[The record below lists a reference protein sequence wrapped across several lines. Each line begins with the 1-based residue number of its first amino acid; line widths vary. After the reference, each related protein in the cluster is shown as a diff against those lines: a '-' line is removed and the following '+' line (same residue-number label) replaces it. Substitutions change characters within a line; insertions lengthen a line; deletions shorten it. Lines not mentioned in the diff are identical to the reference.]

1 MTQTR
6 RTAIKQLGLLSAVAM
21 GASSPLDLL
30 AGNNPAAGRLRKF
43 GIQLYSV
50 RDVLPRNP
58 AGVIRELARMGY
70 GQIESYEAGQGIFWG
85 MKPKEFSELMKDC
98 NLEALSSHCDT
109 GKEFERKAAE
119 AAEVGMKYLI
129 CPWKGPQKDLD
140 TFRRFADEFNRCG
153 EICKKNGIR
162 FAYHNHAY
170 SFKPVEGSLPQD
182 IMMQGTDA
190 ALVDFEMD
198 IYWVVTAGQDPE
210 QWLKKYPNRF
220 RLCHVK
226 DRAKNASSDEAF
238 CNLGDGAINF
248 QAILHTAKKYGMQH
262 YIVEQEGYP
271 HTTSMDA
278 AAANVEYMKKL
289 RI

>member
-1 MTQTR
+1 ML
-6 RTAIKQLGLLSAVAM
+6 TALAM
-21 GASSPLDLL
+21 AGPSPLELL
-30 AGNNPAAGRLRKF
+30 AGEPKTNSHLSKF

-58 AGVIRELARMGY
+58 KGVIKELARMGY
-70 GQIESYEAGQGIFWG
+70 RQIESYEAGQGIFWG
-85 MKPKEFSELMKDC
+85 MKPDEFAALMKEC

-109 GKEFERKAAE
+109 GKDFERKAAE
-119 AAEVGMKYLI
+119 AASVGMKYLI

-140 TFRRFADEFNRCG
+140 SFKRFADEFNRCG

-182 IMMQGTDA
+182 VMMQGTDA
-190 ALVDFEMD
+190 SLVDFEMD
-198 IYWVVTAGQDPE
+198 IYWVVTAGQDP
-210 QWLKKYPNRF
+210 QAWLKKYPGRF

-226 DRAKNASSDEAF
+226 DRAKNATTDEAF
-238 CNLGDGAINF
+238 CNLGAGTIPF
-248 QAILHTAKKYGMQH
+248 PEILRTAKKQGMQH

-278 AAANVEYMKKL
+278 ADANVRYMQQL
-289 RI
+289 NF